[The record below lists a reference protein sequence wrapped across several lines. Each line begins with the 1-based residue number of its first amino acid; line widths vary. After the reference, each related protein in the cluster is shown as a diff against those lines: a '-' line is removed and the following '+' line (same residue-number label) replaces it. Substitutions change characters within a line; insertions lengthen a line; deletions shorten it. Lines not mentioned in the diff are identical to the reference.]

1 MCAMFISDLIG
12 QTLKRIICNM
22 SIYFITFI
30 HENMPSK
37 FKYLNNENTLK
48 DKLLIRI
55 VQALSV
61 NLLTTDKK
69 SILLY

>member
-1 MCAMFISDLIG
+1 
-12 QTLKRIICNM
+12 
-22 SIYFITFI
+22 
-30 HENMPSK
+30 MPSK

-69 SILLY
+69 AILLY